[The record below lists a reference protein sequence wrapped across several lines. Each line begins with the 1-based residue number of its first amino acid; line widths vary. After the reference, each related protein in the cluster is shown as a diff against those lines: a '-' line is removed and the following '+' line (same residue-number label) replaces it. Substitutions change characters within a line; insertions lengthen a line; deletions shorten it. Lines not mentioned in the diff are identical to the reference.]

1 MTEERAE
8 YTTID
13 ARIAEIMSRWIA
25 STRGEWITTAD
36 DPQSLYAGEIVAVC
50 DQDDPEIA
58 GLHHVL
64 KVDDLDERPAD
75 LIFAANAHQD
85 IPFLVSVIA
94 ESNALIRSLRSQIDQ
109 HVDEA
114 RKDGNALW
122 KTHAKLERIQRELT
136 NEISERDSSIRR
148 MERQLGVRNARI
160 AKLEAQVARLEAEAQ
175 QRFDYTPVTLLRYI
189 VNSHPDLPV
198 DDRIAARRWLDGL
211 DGDA

>member
-1 MTEERAE
+1 MSEDKAQ

-25 STRGEWITTAD
+25 STPGEWITTAD

-122 KTHAKLERIQRELT
+122 KTHAKLERIQRKLT
-136 NEISERDSSIRR
+136 NEIAERDSSIRR
-148 MERQLGVRNARI
+148 MERQLSERNARI
-160 AKLEAQVARLEAEAQ
+160 AELEAKV
-175 QRFDYTPVTLLRYI
+175 TP
-189 VNSHPDLPV
+189 
-198 DDRIAARRWLDGL
+198 
-211 DGDA
+211 